1 MTTVCVITSVHHAYD
16 GRIYYKQ
23 CQSLQKSGYRVVLIA
38 PRPEQVEH
46 ANGVELIPFDKPK
59 SRLKRFLT
67 GFHIYKLAKKTDA
80 DIYHFHDP
88 DLLFVG
94 ALLRKRTKKPVIY
107 DVHEHYPNAIM
118 GRVYIPKWLRRI
130 VKIGYEVVE
139 QICLRF
145 ISGVIYTTDEIGER
159 YSHYVNCKIENFP
172 LKEMFHEQRHL
183 QKDESLIIYLGG
195 ITEIRGVIQLL
206 EGFAQ
211 VIKKFPNAKLMFV
224 GFFESTTF
232 ENKVMDLISRLNLHD
247 NVSFTGRV
255 PYTEINRYVEKAA
268 IGVLPYLPVPNHL
281 VALPNKLIEYMAA
294 GNAVIAS
301 DFPHYRRIVETS
313 RCGVLVNP
321 EEPNDIASAMAQLLE
336 HPDVTKKLGMQARQA
351 FLTRYNWDY
360 EEKKL
365 IAFYKQLLGRE
376 MKDNSSNF

>member
-94 ALLRKRTKKPVIY
+94 ALLRQRTKKPVIY

-159 YSHYVNCKIENFP
+159 YSHYVNCKIENVP